1 MDKRDQSK
9 KDEIILRQLEVIR
22 SMTEHNLSRMGAD
35 FWGTP
40 TPEKHVPVAPLPEKE
55 KRIPP
60 ADGGEK
66 KAPEAAEQKQED
78 TAKAPPK
85 ENIED
90 LQKEL
95 DSYVGLSAVKREVKD
110 LINLAAVERL
120 RRQHGLP
127 TADMSLHMVF
137 SGNPGTG
144 KTTIARLMA
153 RVYHSLGILSKGQLV
168 EVDRSGLVAGYV
180 GQTAIKT
187 RKVIDSALGTRLIHM
202 RMAVLTFVCSTLT
215 HLTGGSAGREGAAVQ
230 IGGTIASNISNL
242 AHLKKHDHHDLML
255 AGISSAFGAVFG
267 SPLAGAFF
275 GMEMCFIGKIDYT
288 AGIYCLVA
296 SFTGYFTSLALGT
309 EYEANVIA
317 NVPNMTPKTVV
328 IVVISAIIF
337 GLTARLFAWSV
348 RTVKNLY
355 GRFITNYLI
364 RALIGALVVLAAYA
378 LLDAWDYAGLST
390 WLSGAGFAGN
400 TTLADAVIKLV
411 VTALTL
417 GAGFQGGEVTPL
429 FGIGA
434 ALGGWI
440 GCLTGLDPSF
450 LAALGMLGVFCAG
463 LNVPI
468 TTCMMAID
476 LFHGTAAGFF
486 VIVAFI
492 SYLTGGHRGVYPAQR
507 IISPKRRSL
516 IVDEGGTV
524 ADAIE
529 RHNDLIE

>member
-1 MDKRDQSK
+1 MAFTDKPESANEAQDHSQSL
-9 KDEIILRQLEVIR
+9 D
-22 SMTEHNLSRMGAD
+22 
-35 FWGTP
+35 
-40 TPEKHVPVAPLPEKE
+40 
-55 KRIPP
+55 
-60 ADGGEK
+60 DGGFFSLNDVIMAGRQQLTRSEH
-66 KAPEAAEQKQED
+66 
-78 TAKAPPK
+78 
-85 ENIED
+85 
-90 LQKEL
+90 L
-95 DSYVGLSAVKREVKD
+95 
-110 LINLAAVERL
+110 LAADT
-120 RRQHGLP
+120 RRNARNLLASAKLLALVVIVSLAMGVAAWAFLASLNIATDYREHHAWVYALLPVVGVATAWVYKNHGL
-127 TADMSLHMVF
+127 AAKR
-137 SGNPGTG
+137 GNN
-144 KTTIARLMA
+144 L
-153 RVYHSLGILSKGQLV
+153 
-168 EVDRSGLVAGYV
+168 
-180 GQTAIKT
+180 
-187 RKVIDSALGTRLIHM
+187 VIDSALSTRLIHM

-242 AHLKKHDHHDLML
+242 AHLKKH
-255 AGISSAFGAVFG
+255 AFGAVFG

-317 NVPNMTPKTVV
+317 SVPNMTPRTVV

-348 RTVKNLY
+348 RTVKSLY
-355 GRFITNYLI
+355 GRFITNYLV

-400 TTLADAVIKLV
+400 TTLADAAIKLV

>member
-1 MDKRDQSK
+1 MAFTDK
-9 KDEIILRQLEVIR
+9 
-22 SMTEHNLSRMGAD
+22 
-35 FWGTP
+35 
-40 TPEKHVPVAPLPEKE
+40 PESANEAQDHSQPLD
-55 KRIPP
+55 
-60 ADGGEK
+60 DGGFFSLNDVIMAGRHQLTRSEH
-66 KAPEAAEQKQED
+66 
-78 TAKAPPK
+78 
-85 ENIED
+85 
-90 LQKEL
+90 L
-95 DSYVGLSAVKREVKD
+95 
-110 LINLAAVERL
+110 LAADT
-120 RRQHGLP
+120 RRNARNLLASAKLLVLVVIVSLAMGVAAWAFLASLNIATDYREHHAWVYALLPVVGVATAWVYKNHGL
-127 TADMSLHMVF
+127 AAKR
-137 SGNPGTG
+137 GNN
-144 KTTIARLMA
+144 L
-153 RVYHSLGILSKGQLV
+153 
-168 EVDRSGLVAGYV
+168 
-180 GQTAIKT
+180 
-187 RKVIDSALGTRLIHM
+187 VIDSALGTRLIHM

-230 IGGTIASNISNL
+230 IGGTIASNISSL

-317 NVPNMTPKTVV
+317 SVPNMTPKTVV

-348 RTVKNLY
+348 RTVKSLY
-355 GRFITNYLI
+355 GRFITNYLA
-364 RALIGALVVLAAYA
+364 RALVGALVVGIAFAKGLASA
-378 LLDAWDYAGLST
+378 
-390 WLSGAGFAGN
+390 
-400 TTLADAVIKLV
+400 ADL
-411 VTALTL
+411 
-417 GAGFQGGEVTPL
+417 PL
-429 FGIGA
+429 IGVNH
-434 ALGGWI
+434 LEGH
-440 GCLTGLDPSF
+440 
-450 LAALGMLGVFCAG
+450 
-463 LNVPI
+463 
-468 TTCMMAID
+468 

-492 SYLTGGHRGVYPAQR
+492 SYLVGGHRGVYPAQR

>member
-1 MDKRDQSK
+1 
-9 KDEIILRQLEVIR
+9 
-22 SMTEHNLSRMGAD
+22 
-35 FWGTP
+35 
-40 TPEKHVPVAPLPEKE
+40 
-55 KRIPP
+55 
-60 ADGGEK
+60 
-66 KAPEAAEQKQED
+66 
-78 TAKAPPK
+78 
-85 ENIED
+85 
-90 LQKEL
+90 
-95 DSYVGLSAVKREVKD
+95 
-110 LINLAAVERL
+110 
-120 RRQHGLP
+120 
-127 TADMSLHMVF
+127 
-137 SGNPGTG
+137 
-144 KTTIARLMA
+144 
-153 RVYHSLGILSKGQLV
+153 
-168 EVDRSGLVAGYV
+168 
-180 GQTAIKT
+180 
-187 RKVIDSALGTRLIHM
+187 M

-230 IGGTIASNISNL
+230 IGGTIASNISSL

-317 NVPNMTPKTVV
+317 SVPGMTPRTVA

-348 RTVKNLY
+348 RTVKSLY
-355 GRFITNYLI
+355 GRIITNYLV
-364 RALIGALVVLAAYA
+364 RALVGALVVLAAYA
-378 LLDAWDYAGLST
+378 MLDAWKYAGLAT

-400 TTLADAVIKLV
+400 TTLADAAIKLV

-440 GCLTGLDPSF
+440 GCLVGIDPSF

>member
-1 MDKRDQSK
+1 MAFTDKPESANEAQDHSQSL
-9 KDEIILRQLEVIR
+9 D
-22 SMTEHNLSRMGAD
+22 
-35 FWGTP
+35 
-40 TPEKHVPVAPLPEKE
+40 
-55 KRIPP
+55 
-60 ADGGEK
+60 DGGFFSLNDVIMAGRQQLTRSEH
-66 KAPEAAEQKQED
+66 
-78 TAKAPPK
+78 
-85 ENIED
+85 
-90 LQKEL
+90 L
-95 DSYVGLSAVKREVKD
+95 
-110 LINLAAVERL
+110 LAADT
-120 RRQHGLP
+120 RRNARNLLASAKLLVLVVIVSLAMGVAAWAFLASLNIATDYREHHAWIYALFPVVGVATAWVYKNHGL
-127 TADMSLHMVF
+127 AAKR
-137 SGNPGTG
+137 GNN
-144 KTTIARLMA
+144 L
-153 RVYHSLGILSKGQLV
+153 
-168 EVDRSGLVAGYV
+168 
-180 GQTAIKT
+180 
-187 RKVIDSALGTRLIHM
+187 VIDSALGTRLIHM

-230 IGGTIASNISNL
+230 IGGTIASNISSL

-317 NVPNMTPKTVV
+317 SVPNMTPRTVA

-348 RTVKNLY
+348 RTVKSLY
-355 GRFITNYLI
+355 GRFITNYLV

-390 WLSGAGFAGN
+390 WLSGAGYAGN
-400 TTLADAVIKLV
+400 TTLADAAIKLV

-417 GAGFQGGEVTPL
+417 GAGFQGGELTPL
-429 FGIGA
+429 FGILA
-434 ALGGWI
+434 
-440 GCLTGLDPSF
+440 GLDPSF
-450 LAALGMLGVFCAG
+450 MAALGMLGVFCAG

-486 VIVAFI
+486 VIVSFI
-492 SYLTGGHRGVYPAQR
+492 SYLVGGHRGVYPAQR
-507 IISPKRRSL
+507 IVSPKRRSL

-524 ADAIE
+524 AEAIE